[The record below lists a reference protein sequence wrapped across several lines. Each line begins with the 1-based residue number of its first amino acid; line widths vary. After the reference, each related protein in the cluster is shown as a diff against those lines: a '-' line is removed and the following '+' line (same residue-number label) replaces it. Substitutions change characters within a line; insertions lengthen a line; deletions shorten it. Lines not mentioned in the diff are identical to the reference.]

1 MATTINI
8 SNELQKFLS
17 SRKLFE
23 KETYE
28 EVIWDFVEDSLEI
41 NEETKK
47 EIELAREQAKKGEIY
62 SFDEV
67 IKEAGI

>member
-8 SNELQKFLS
+8 NDELQKFLS
-17 SRKLFE
+17 SRKLFN

-28 EVIWDFVEDSLEI
+28 EIIWDFVENSLEI
-41 NEETKK
+41 NARTKK
-47 EIELAREQAKKGEIY
+47 EIELARNQAKKGELY

-67 IKEAGI
+67 MKETRI

>member
-17 SRKLFE
+17 SRKLFD

-47 EIELAREQAKKGEIY
+47 EIELARNQAKKGELY
-62 SFDEV
+62 SFDDV
-67 IKEAGI
+67 MKEAGV